1 LKETITRSL
10 TGILFLVVIILSLVL
25 HPYLYLVIFSLV
37 CMLGWFEFTGLF
49 YPEGKPGIKIPGAL
63 LLAGSFIIIYFIFN
77 GQLPVYFMFIPAI
90 SLFVMIILDAW
101 AKTFAAGRG
110 IPVFS
115 AGFLYLGAGFCCLHC
130 LAFQQGTLEA
140 YSPAWILFVC
150 YLIWTY
156 DTMAY
161 VSGRLTGKHPLW
173 ERISPKKTWEGAIG
187 GALFAIILAIIL
199 SRFNTSLS
207 LTGWIGLAMVVVV
220 FGTLGDFFE
229 SWLKRRTGKKD
240 SGRLLPGHGGI
251 LDRFDSLLMATPFV
265 SIYLILVL

>member
-25 HPYLYLVIFSLV
+25 HPYLYLALFSLV
-37 CMLGWFEFTGLF
+37 CLAAWFEFTGLF
-49 YPEGKPGIKIPGAL
+49 YPENKPGLKIPGAL
-63 LLAGSFIIIYFIFN
+63 LLAVSFIIIFFIFD
-77 GQLPVYFMFIPAI
+77 GRLPAPFMFLPAI
-90 SLFVMIILDAW
+90 FLIGMIILDA
-101 AKTFAAGRG
+101 ALKTFRASRG
-110 IPVFS
+110 IPIFTL
-115 AGFLYLGAGFCCLHC
+115 GFLYLAAGMCCLHC

-140 YSPAWILFVC
+140 YSPAWILYVC
-150 YLIWTY
+150 CLIWTY

-161 VSGRLTGKHPLW
+161 VFGRLAGKHPLW
-173 ERISPKKTWEGAIG
+173 RRISPKKTWEGAVG
-187 GALFAIILAIIL
+187 GALFAIILAIVL
-199 SRFNTSLS
+199 SRYITTLS
-207 LTGWIGLAMVVVV
+207 LPAWIGLAIVVVV

-265 SIYLILVL
+265 SIYLILVI